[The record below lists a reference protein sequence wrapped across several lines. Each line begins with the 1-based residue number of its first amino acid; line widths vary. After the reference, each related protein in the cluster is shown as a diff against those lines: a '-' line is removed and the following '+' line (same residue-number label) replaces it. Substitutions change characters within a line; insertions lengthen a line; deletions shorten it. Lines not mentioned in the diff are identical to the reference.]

1 MELRERIDSAL
12 KQAMKDRDENRR
24 NALRLLLT
32 ALKVKEKELKR
43 LPTEAEI
50 QQTISSQI
58 KQRKDAIEL
67 YGKGGRPDL
76 AEKEEEEV
84 RVLQS
89 FLPEALSPE
98 DLERLVDEAVAES
111 GATSAKE
118 MGKVMKVLM
127 PKVAGR
133 ADGKALNER
142 VRARLGS

>member
-1 MELRERIDSAL
+1 MELRQRIESAL
-12 KQAMKDRDENRR
+12 KDAMRDKDENRR

-32 ALKVKEKELKR
+32 ALKVKEKELRR
-43 LPTEAEI
+43 LPDEAEI

-67 YGKGGRPDL
+67 YGKGGRADL
-76 AEKEEEEV
+76 AATEEAEV

-98 DLERLVDEAVAES
+98 ELDRLVDEAVTES
-111 GATSAKE
+111 GATSARE
-118 MGKVMKVLM
+118 MGKVMKLLM

-142 VRARLGS
+142 VRARLGI

>member
-67 YGKGGRPDL
+67 YGKGGRQDL

-98 DLERLVDEAVAES
+98 ELDRLVDEAVTES

-118 MGKVMKVLM
+118 MGKVMKILM